1 MLSGG
6 TQLSPENDSQ
16 NRPLR
21 VLLGV
26 GGGIAAY
33 KAAELVRRLRGAG
46 CEVRCSLSRSA
57 ESFLPPLTLE
67 VLSEHPVF
75 RQEYLTATG
84 RGEESHIA
92 AAQWADVVCLAPTTA
107 HLLARF
113 ALGLADDF
121 LTTTLLAFE
130 GPVVIAPAMHDAMW
144 RKESV
149 QQNVNILDQ
158 RGVRR
163 VGPEEGP
170 LASGEWGMGRM
181 SAPETIVRAVM
192 EEGANRAEAAD
203 QTLSGLRVV
212 VSAGPTHEALDPV
225 RFLGNRS
232 SGKMGFALAA
242 EAARR
247 GAETT
252 LVAGPVSLSTP
263 AGVERVDVMSAL
275 EMRDAVFDHARQ
287 ADVVIMT
294 AAVADFRPEHS
305 EVSKI
310 KKHQGIPKIALVAN
324 PDILSELATVAPEAL
339 RVGFAAETEVSEDE
353 VWAKLERKNAHL
365 LIWNDVSKKDIGFE
379 ADQNEVTVYRR
390 DEAPVFF
397 SRRPK
402 TLLAVDLFNLFAEI
416 LEHQGAEVAST
427 VG

>member
-1 MLSGG
+1 MSRRPASA
-6 TQLSPENDSQ
+6 SPPADHA
-16 NRPLR
+16 LR

-33 KAAELVRRLRGAG
+33 KAAELVRRLRGEG
-46 CEVRCSLSRSA
+46 CEVRCALSRSA
-57 ESFLPPLTLE
+57 EAFLSPLTLE
-67 VLSEHPVF
+67 VLSEHAVY
-75 RQEYLTATG
+75 RQEYLTPTG
-84 RGEESHIA
+84 RGEESHIV

-107 HLLARF
+107 HLLARL

-121 LTTTLLAFE
+121 LTTTLLAFD
-130 GPVVIAPAMHDAMW
+130 GPVVMAPAMHDAMW
-144 RKESV
+144 RKEAV
-149 QQNVNILDQ
+149 QKNVEMLGR
-158 RGVRR
+158 RGVRW

-170 LASGEWGMGRM
+170 LASGDWGMGRM
-181 SAPETIVRAVM
+181 AAPEAIVAAVVKGAGARL
-192 EEGANRAEAAD
+192 EGAGRSLA
-203 QTLSGLRVV
+203 GRRVV

-263 AGVERVDVMSAL
+263 AGVERINVMSAL
-275 EMRDAVFDHARQ
+275 EMRDALFACAPQ
-287 ADVVIMT
+287 ADLVIMT
-294 AAVADFRPEHS
+294 AAVADFRPRRQLAS
-305 EVSKI
+305 KTKKGQGVPEVD
-310 KKHQGIPKIALVAN
+310 LVAN
-324 PDILSELATVAPEAL
+324 PDILSDLAAVAPEAL
-339 RVGFAAETEVSEDE
+339 RVGFAAETEVSETA

-365 LIWNDVSKKDIGFE
+365 LIWNDVSKKEIGFE
-379 ADQNEVTVYRR
+379 ADDNEVTVYRPQ
-390 DEAPVFF
+390 EAPVLY

-402 TLLAVDLFNLFAEI
+402 TALASDLLNLFTEI
-416 LEHQGAEVAST
+416 LEHRGAEVAST